1 MDLIARHKENVSDS
15 DSQKSREESDRTFSL
30 EDHEEERD

>member
-15 DSQKSREESDRTFSL
+15 DS
-30 EDHEEERD
+30 